1 MFIDKNSI
9 TLLTI
14 CRLYV
19 APIVD
24 VSSFNDG
31 SSRFYKIITFKSL
44 KRWLE
49 IYFTPG
55 SAQFTEKEKE
65 EDAGNL
71 VEQSLK
77 FTFPGEDLD
86 STSLLVQLERQQ
98 LIVLM
103 SIDGTF
109 PKVFGSLENGARLKR
124 SSQITPKGSATECEI
139 ICSAQ
144 QFSWKLETGAPT
156 P

>member
-1 MFIDKNSI
+1 MFIDKNSKTI
-9 TLLTI
+9 LTI

-31 SSRFYKIITFKSL
+31 SNRFCKTITFKSG
-44 KRWLE
+44 KDWLE
-49 IYFTPG
+49 IYLTPG

-65 EDAGNL
+65 EEAGNL

-77 FTFPGEDLD
+77 FTFPGEDTD
-86 STSLLVQLERQQ
+86 TTSLLAQLERQQ

-103 SIDGTF
+103 SIDGNF

-124 SSQITPKGSATECEI
+124 SSQIILKGSTTECEI